1 MAIKVGLLSLGCPK
15 NLVDS
20 EVMLG
25 ILKERGYEITDEI
38 IKSDVAIVNTC
49 SFIDD
54 AKEESID
61 TILHLAEL
69 KREGRF
75 KGLIVTGCLPQR
87 YPEELYTELKEVDG
101 FLGTGEFYRIA
112 DIVEEVVLLR
122 GLSEQRLGECRIEL
136 VAKSLLFFLLQP
148 KH

>member
-25 ILKERGYEITDEI
+25 ILKERGYEITDEL

-61 TILHLAEL
+61 TILHLVEL

-101 FLGTGEFYRIA
+101 FL
-112 DIVEEVVLLR
+112 
-122 GLSEQRLGECRIEL
+122 
-136 VAKSLLFFLLQP
+136 
-148 KH
+148 